1 MRDPLEGISAG
12 PIDEEDMYKWEG
24 YIWGPDDSP
33 YRGGVFFLDMEIPL
47 DYPSSP
53 PKWRFT
59 TQIYHPNISSS
70 GSINHPIYYG
80 EWDPQMI
87 ISTVLLYMQILLTN
101 PFLERPENT
110 EAWLLYK
117 NDREKYDLKAQE
129 YTNTYA

>member
-1 MRDPLEGISAG
+1 M
-12 PIDEEDMYKWEG
+12 
-24 YIWGPDDSP
+24 
-33 YRGGVFFLDMEIPL
+33 VF
-47 DYPSSP
+47 
-53 PKWRFT
+53 
-59 TQIYHPNISSS
+59 HPNISST
-70 GSINHPIYYG
+70 GIINHPIYHD
-80 EWDPQMI
+80 EWQVCMT